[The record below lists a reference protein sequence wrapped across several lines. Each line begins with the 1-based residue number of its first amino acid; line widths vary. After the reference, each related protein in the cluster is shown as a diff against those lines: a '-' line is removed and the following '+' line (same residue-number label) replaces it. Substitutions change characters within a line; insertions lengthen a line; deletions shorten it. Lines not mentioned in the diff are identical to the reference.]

1 MILKSSLNSHV
12 YWHLYCTVK
21 WNVNFTK
28 IQGVI
33 FSVYSDS
40 CSISSEDLGIPRL
53 NDDHLGIILKGT
65 VSVITS
71 DPSCKDGNAR
81 FPTRVSIF
89 PEPNFHFGNGMIQK
103 FVE

>member
-53 NDDHLGIILKGT
+53 NDDHLGIILKGA

-71 DPSCKDGNAR
+71 VKMAR
-81 FPTRVSIF
+81 FTTRVSIF